1 MSMVDQEARD
11 KASQVQHELNN
22 HKQVMEIELRTLKA
36 LVVELKS
43 QLKWAGGLIVMLFI
57 STLTWSLAQQYSA
70 NEAQKKDMAQQIELL
85 KEQERARNATRSE
98 ILGRLPAGGTEATG
112 AAGGVGEAG
121 DLGGDSARNGA
132 KN

>member
-1 MSMVDQEARD
+1 MSMIDQEARD
-11 KASQVQHELNN
+11 KASQALHDLNN
-22 HKQVMEIELRTLKA
+22 HKAVTEIELRTLKA

-85 KEQERARNATRSE
+85 KEQERARNASRSE
-98 ILGRLPAGGTEATG
+98 ILSRLPAGTTEATDTTG
-112 AAGGVGEAG
+112 SLAQAGN
-121 DLGGDSARNGA
+121 LSRSRTSNGA
-132 KN
+132 EN